1 MTDQTG
7 YASVEL
13 CFLEGHA
20 IYYQFVIN
28 AGHAGSMRRYY
39 VPRC

>member
-7 YASVEL
+7 NASVEL

-28 AGHAGSMRRYY
+28 VG
-39 VPRC
+39 C